1 MKFEDLTKEVQDY
14 INQRASYYNKTGE
27 EVYNEKHIFPEEF
40 NELKPNEMIEFLEYK
55 DFSHYYAQ
63 SKFPDLRE
71 DLDNI
76 ILEDSAVNSARRS
89 RTMTPEEKKEAMDD
103 FKQDLKDG
111 DIDDDGIL
119 DIESLF
125 EKADNN
131 DAILDIIGLSLPI
144 GMILSGV
151 QVMGKVKNNEIVLN
165 DAPTEFVYDT
175 GKKSIKLAV
184 VGTMLASGS
193 PIIVSGTVAY
203 ILYKSRT
210 LLERMFKGIY
220 QGITNPKVVSVL
232 KASGGVIVQTGN
244 ISGKVLKKS
253 AEITYNFAKHDKTK
267 SIMKSTA
274 KGVYFSGKATLKSG
288 FYITKLTGKALK
300 WIANKANSTLR
311 KKRCKCC
318 DSYH

>member
-1 MKFEDLTKEVQDY
+1 MKFEGLAKEVQDE
-14 INQRASYYNKTGE
+14 IMERFSIWGMDGKKAFENSN
-27 EVYNEKHIFPEEF
+27 IFPEEF
-40 NELKPNEMIEFLEYK
+40 NQLEPEEMIKFLELKQISHKYSRSNFPELES
-55 DFSHYYAQ
+55 DI
-63 SKFPDLRE
+63 
-71 DLDNI
+71 NNV
-76 ILEDSAVNSARRS
+76 ILEDIKENQARGKM
-89 RTMTPEEKKEAMDD
+89 TMTSEEEEASMQD
-103 FKQDLKDG
+103 FLEDIKDG
-111 DIDDDGIL
+111 DIDDDGIA
-119 DIESLF
+119 DIESLL
-125 EKADNN
+125 EEEDNN
-131 DAILDIIGLSLPI
+131 EAILDIIGLSLPI